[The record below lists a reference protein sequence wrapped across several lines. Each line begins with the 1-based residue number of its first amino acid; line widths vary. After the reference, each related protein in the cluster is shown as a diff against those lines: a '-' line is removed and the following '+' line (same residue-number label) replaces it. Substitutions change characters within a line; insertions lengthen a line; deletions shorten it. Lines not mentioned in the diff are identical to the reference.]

1 MAFGRVDAGS
11 TRLVPN
17 RDRRLLLGMR
27 AIASS
32 GADVPGI
39 RREFPQLRGGVRA
52 SRVVGRVAKL
62 LGDRRDEVGTIPILR
77 ALPRHGASR
86 VWGAAVRIGLSV
98 IVRHARVEKTEM
110 RGTRVIRA
118 RGAMGRG
125 GHSDDEGT
133 PYDQRLEEVE
143 FMRSACVAA
152 QRGDVDKL
160 RAMLHRRPDVM
171 LDDGV
176 GGDSGYT
183 PLHYAAREGHAE
195 CVRALLASGANANA
209 RTRAGGATPLHRAAF
224 TGSGACVMLLL
235 EGGADPCLRDADGES
250 ALHKASANG
259 HADVVRALLRAGGE
273 RGIAGERD
281 RKGMTPVERAADEA
295 TRAAFGDR
303 VGNC

>member
-1 MAFGRVDAGS
+1 
-11 TRLVPN
+11 
-17 RDRRLLLGMR
+17 
-27 AIASS
+27 
-32 GADVPGI
+32 
-39 RREFPQLRGGVRA
+39 
-52 SRVVGRVAKL
+52 
-62 LGDRRDEVGTIPILR
+62 
-77 ALPRHGASR
+77 
-86 VWGAAVRIGLSV
+86 
-98 IVRHARVEKTEM
+98 
-110 RGTRVIRA
+110 
-118 RGAMGRG
+118 MGRG

-160 RAMLHRRPDVM
+160 RAMLHRRPDVCTN
-171 LDDGV
+171 DGV

-224 TGSGACVMLLL
+224 TGAGACVRLLL
-235 EGGADPCLRDADGES
+235 EGGADPCARDADGES

-259 HADVVRALLRAGGE
+259 HADVVRALLRAGE
-273 RGIAGERD
+273 TRGIAGERD

-295 TRAAFGDR
+295 TRAAFGD
-303 VGNC
+303 